1 MNIYTDGGTIP
12 GVTPKTAWGLEIQD
26 GRQMVVQWKG
36 EGMQI
41 KGRLQGLQ
49 SNDLGEAMAL
59 LQGLRSIHPSQDCEI
74 FIDNTG
80 VVDTWGKDTLNNPR
94 ARLHSTGRALW
105 NRIQL
110 GRGLG
115 LRHGCSGYT
124 HMWMTRTDNRSRPH
138 LDISVHARVPT

>member
-12 GVTPKTAWGLEIQD
+12 GVKPKTAWGLEIQD
-26 GRQMVVQWKG
+26 GQHKVVKWKG

-80 VVDTWGKDTLNNPR
+80 VVDTWEKDTLNNPR

-105 NRIQL
+105 NMIQL
-110 GRGLG
+110 LK
-115 LRHGCSGYT
+115 
-124 HMWMTRTDNRSRPH
+124 N
-138 LDISVHARVPT
+138 ARERAGAET

>member
-12 GVTPKTAWGLEIQD
+12 GDKPKTAWGLEIQD
-26 GRQMVVQWKG
+26 KQHKVVQWKG
-36 EGMQI
+36 EGIQI

-59 LQGLRSIHPSQDCEI
+59 LQGLRSIHPAQDCEM

-80 VVDTWGKDTLNNPR
+80 VADTWDKDTLNNPR

-110 GRGLG
+110 LKKARQRAGARTWV
-115 LRHGCSGYT
+115 RWCT
-124 HMWMTRTDNRSRPH
+124 HNVM
-138 LDISVHARVPT
+138 